1 MSPASGA
8 RSEATRGLASRE
20 PSGVLQIET
29 RRGIKCQV
37 REAGSGA
44 PLVFLHGAG
53 GLLPEEPL
61 LAKLAERF
69 HVFAPV
75 WPGFG
80 EEPGEDLLED
90 MLDFTL
96 HGWDVVEA
104 LGLERPHLVGHSM
117 GGMIAAEMACVDNT
131 RVEKLALLAPVG
143 LWLDAHPLPD
153 LFATPPW
160 ELPPLLFADPAA
172 GQKLML
178 AGLDF
183 GNDAA
188 LTRFMVENARR
199 LGSAGKI
206 LFPIPNRRLSKRLY
220 RLRAATLLVWGQQ
233 DKLVPPVYAARWQEL
248 IPKARLAWVEGA
260 GHMLHL
266 EQPAA
271 VVEAITG
278 FLA

>member
-1 MSPASGA
+1 MKE
-8 RSEATRGLASRE
+8 RSL
-20 PSGVLQIET
+20 ET
-29 RRGIKCQV
+29 RRGIKCRV
-37 REAGSGA
+37 REQGAGA

-53 GLLPEEPL
+53 GLLAEEPL
-61 LAKLAERF
+61 LDALAQRF
-69 HVFAPV
+69 HVFAPT

-80 EEPGEDLLED
+80 AEAGEELLED

-117 GGMIAAEMACVDNT
+117 GGMIAAEMACVSSAGLG
-131 RVEKLALLAPVG
+131 KLALLAPVG
-143 LWLDAHPLPD
+143 LWLDAHPIPD

-160 ELPPLLFADPAA
+160 ELPGLLFADPAA
-172 GQKLML
+172 GQKRLL

-188 LTRFMVENARR
+188 LTKFMVDNARR

-220 RLRAATLLVWGQQ
+220 RLRAETLLLWGRE

-248 IPKARLAWVEGA
+248 IPLAQLVFVAGA
-260 GHMLHL
+260 GHMLPL
-266 EQPAA
+266 EQPALVA
-271 VVEAITG
+271 DALSA
-278 FLA
+278 FL

>member
-1 MSPASGA
+1 MRE
-8 RSEATRGLASRE
+8 RSL
-20 PSGVLQIET
+20 ET
-29 RRGIKCQV
+29 RRGIKFRV
-37 REAGSGA
+37 RELGAGA
-44 PLVFLHGAG
+44 PLLFLHGAG

-61 LAKLAERF
+61 LTKLAERF
-69 HVFAPV
+69 HVFAPI

-80 EEPGEDLLED
+80 EEPGEELLED

-96 HGWDVVEA
+96 HGLDLVEA

-117 GGMIAAEMACVDNT
+117 GGMIAAEMACLDNA
-131 RVEKLALLAPVG
+131 RFPKLTLLAPVG
-143 LWLDAHPLPD
+143 LWLDAHPIPD

-160 ELPPLLFADPAA
+160 ELPGLLFADPAA
-172 GQKLML
+172 GQKLLL

-188 LTRFMVENARR
+188 LTRFMVDNARR

-220 RLRAATLLVWGQQ
+220 RLRADTQLVWGRE
-233 DKLVPPVYAARWQEL
+233 DRLVPPVYAARWQEL
-248 IPKARLAWVEGA
+248 IPRARLAWIDAA
-260 GHMLHL
+260 GHMLQL

-271 VVEAITG
+271 VAAAIV
-278 FLA
+278 

>member
-1 MSPASGA
+1 MSE
-8 RSEATRGLASRE
+8 RS
-20 PSGVLQIET
+20 IET
-29 RRGIKCQV
+29 RRGIKCRV
-37 REAGSGA
+37 RELGAGA

-69 HVFAPV
+69 HVFAPI

-96 HGWDVVEA
+96 HGLDVVEA
-104 LGLERPHLVGHSM
+104 LGLERPHLVGHSL
-117 GGMIAAEMACVDNT
+117 GGMIAAEMACVNNGGFG
-131 RVEKLALLAPVG
+131 KLVLLAPVG
-143 LWLDAHPLPD
+143 LWLDAHPIPD

-160 ELPPLLFADPAA
+160 ELPGLLFADPAA
-172 GQKLML
+172 GQKLLL

-188 LTRFMVENARR
+188 LTRFMVDNARR

-220 RLRAATLLVWGQQ
+220 RLRAETLLVWGRS
-233 DKLVPPVYAARWQEL
+233 DKLVPPAYASRWQEL
-248 IPKARLAWVEGA
+248 IPKARLAWVESA
-260 GHMLHL
+260 GHMLPL

-271 VVEAITG
+271 VAKEIAT
-278 FLA
+278 FLG

>member
-1 MSPASGA
+1 MSE
-8 RSEATRGLASRE
+8 RTL
-20 PSGVLQIET
+20 ET
-29 RRGIKCQV
+29 RRGIKLRV
-37 REAGSGA
+37 RELGAGE
-44 PLVFLHGAG
+44 PLLFLHGAG

-61 LAKLAERF
+61 LTKLAERF
-69 HVFAPV
+69 HVFAPT

-96 HGWDVVEA
+96 HGLDVVEA

-117 GGMIAAEMACVDNT
+117 GGMIAAEMACVANAGFG
-131 RVEKLALLAPVG
+131 KLALLAPVG
-143 LWLDAHPLPD
+143 LWLDAHPIPD

-160 ELPPLLFADPAA
+160 ELPPLLFADPAV

-188 LTRFMVENARR
+188 LTRFMVDNARR

-220 RLRAATLLVWGQQ
+220 RLRAETLLVWGRQ
-233 DKLVPPVYAARWQEL
+233 DRLVPPVYAERWQQLVPSAQLRL
-248 IPKARLAWVEGA
+248 IDGA
-260 GHMLHL
+260 GHMLPL

-271 VVEAITG
+271 VAEAVAT

>member
-1 MSPASGA
+1 MTASEACSEPQASG
-8 RSEATRGLASRE
+8 
-20 PSGVLQIET
+20 VMKIET

-117 GGMIAAEMACVDNT
+117 GGMIAAEMACVNNAS
-131 RVEKLALLAPVG
+131 VAKLALLAPVG

-160 ELPPLLFADPAA
+160 ELPGLLFADPAA
-172 GQKLML
+172 GQKLLL

-220 RLRAATLLVWGQQ
+220 RLRADTLLVWGRQ
-233 DKLVPPVYAARWQEL
+233 DKLVPPVYAARWQDL
-248 IPKARLAWVEGA
+248 IPKARLAWIEGA
-260 GHMLHL
+260 GHMLQL

-271 VVEAITG
+271 AAEAIAG
-278 FLA
+278 FLG

>member
-1 MSPASGA
+1 MT
-8 RSEATRGLASRE
+8 EQ
-20 PSGVLQIET
+20 VIET
-29 RRGIKCQV
+29 RRGIKCRV
-37 REAGSGA
+37 REAGAGA

-53 GLLPEEPL
+53 GLLAEEPL
-61 LAKLAERF
+61 LTKLAERF
-69 HVFAPV
+69 HVFAPL

-80 EEPGEDLLED
+80 PEPGEDLLED

-96 HGWDVVEA
+96 HGLDVIEA

-117 GGMIAAEMACVDNT
+117 GGMIAAEMACVDNA
-131 RVEKLALLAPVG
+131 RFAKLALLAPVG
-143 LWLDAHPLPD
+143 LWIDAHPLPD

-172 GQKLML
+172 GQKLLL

-188 LTRFMVENARR
+188 LTRFMVDNARR

-220 RLRAATLLVWGQQ
+220 RLRAETLLVWGRQ
-233 DKLVPPVYAARWQEL
+233 DRLVPPVYAARWQES
-248 IPKARLAWVEGA
+248 IPGARLAWIENA
-260 GHMLHL
+260 GHMLPL
-266 EQPAA
+266 EQPAPVA
-271 VVEAITG
+271 TALTS
-278 FLA
+278 FL